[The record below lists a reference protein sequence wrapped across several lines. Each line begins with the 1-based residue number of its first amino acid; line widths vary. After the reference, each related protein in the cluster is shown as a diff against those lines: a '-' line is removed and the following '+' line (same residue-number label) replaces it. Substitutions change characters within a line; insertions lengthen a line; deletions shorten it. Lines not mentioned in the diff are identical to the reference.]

1 MRSPLFSDP
10 RHTLMSGL
18 TGHYFPIFHS
28 TPPAMSG
35 LISAPPLVPLLS
47 ITRMSPPH
55 LVRPRVK
62 CLQPSPLS
70 PGSQWSLAPPPPWVC
85 STLSLTSPPRLIMA
99 EVTPQTDTAP
109 CYLTR
114 YSYLISLHCRS
125 LAVLPHSAP
134 SPGLHHPPVPRVT
147 PHTPQ
152 PSVTVSRSEA
162 RDYYQFCNNL
172 RSSCRVM
179 DHMRGQPVSCVICN
193 IQTRAGVW
201 RVLRFVIGNKTRV
214 SDPGPD
220 IKVHHIQGQLNHFLS
235 GLITSGTLSRRLPN
249 IICHRNNNFNT
260 SYRRNSNSNIHFPPL
275 CPTMNYCHK

>member
-10 RHTLMSGL
+10 RHKVMSDL

-28 TPPAMSG
+28 TRPAMSG
-35 LISAPPLVPLLS
+35 RISGPPLVPRLS
-47 ITRMSPPH
+47 ITRMSPPP
-55 LVRPRVK
+55 LARLQVQ
-62 CLQPSPLS
+62 CLQPSLLCPR
-70 PGSQWSLAPPPPWVC
+70 SQWSRPSLWSLAPPLPWVC
-85 STLSLTSPPRLIMA
+85 STLSLASPPRLIMA

-114 YSYLISLHCRS
+114 YSYGLLISLHRRS
-125 LAVLPHSAP
+125 LAVLPHGAP
-134 SPGLHHPPVPRVT
+134 SPGLHYPPVPRVT

-172 RSSCRVM
+172 CCSCRVT

-201 RVLRFVIGNKTRV
+201 RVWDL
-214 SDPGPD
+214 
-220 IKVHHIQGQLNHFLS
+220 
-235 GLITSGTLSRRLPN
+235 
-249 IICHRNNNFNT
+249 
-260 SYRRNSNSNIHFPPL
+260 
-275 CPTMNYCHK
+275 